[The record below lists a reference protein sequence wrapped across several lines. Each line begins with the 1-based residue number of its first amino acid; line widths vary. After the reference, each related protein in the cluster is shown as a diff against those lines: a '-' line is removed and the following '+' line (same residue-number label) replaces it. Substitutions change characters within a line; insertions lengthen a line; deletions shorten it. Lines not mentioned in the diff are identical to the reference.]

1 MQGCLRR
8 QIGRNI
14 AKLRER
20 RGWVQKELARRL
32 DVTRSGLSKWES
44 GDHMPSVE
52 ALVRMAE
59 VLEVTLDELVCGR
72 EMAEAAGLGPAERGV
87 VERAVRNLSRL
98 LGRPE
103 SVARRS
109 SSAS

>member
-14 AKLRER
+14 AALREQ
-20 RGWVQKELARRL
+20 RGWRQKELAPRL
-32 DVTRSGLSKWES
+32 GVTRSGLSKWES
-44 GDHMPSVE
+44 GENPPPVE

-59 VLEVTLDELVCGR
+59 VLEVTLDELVRGR
-72 EMAEAAGLGPAERGV
+72 PVAGLGPAERGV

-98 LGRPE
+98 LGSRPE
-103 SVARRS
+103 GSGRN
-109 SSAS
+109 

>member
-14 AKLRER
+14 AALREQ
-20 RGWVQKELARRL
+20 RGWRQKELAPRL
-32 DVTRSGLSKWES
+32 GVTRSGLSKWES
-44 GDHMPSVE
+44 GEHPPSVE
-52 ALVRMAE
+52 ALVKMAE
-59 VLEVTLDELVCGR
+59 VLEVTLDELVRGR
-72 EMAEAAGLGPAERGV
+72 PGAESAGLGPAERGV

-103 SVARRS
+103 TSRRN
-109 SSAS
+109 